1 MLIGVVFLWL
11 MGVLTVVA
19 LGITAYQYLRYKVR
33 PHRYL
38 SLKKLSEQALRDS
51 FRMN

>member
-1 MLIGVVFLWL
+1 MLTGIVFLWL
-11 MGVLTVVA
+11 MGALTVAA
-19 LGITAYQYLRYKVR
+19 LGITAYQYVKHRAR
-33 PHRYL
+33 FHRYL